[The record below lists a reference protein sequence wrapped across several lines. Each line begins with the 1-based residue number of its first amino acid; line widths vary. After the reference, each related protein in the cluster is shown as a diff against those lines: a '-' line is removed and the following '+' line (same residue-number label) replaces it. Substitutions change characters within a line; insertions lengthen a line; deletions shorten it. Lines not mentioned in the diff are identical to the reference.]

1 MTTATISK
9 YYPPKQ
15 GKTGK
20 MTPALLLFEGRDHGI
35 KVWDRDLPTG
45 IGVGATIEFDAVQTG
60 EYNGK
65 PEFGLVQGTG
75 IQVVSMGQPEGG
87 GSPVGGDR
95 DRWIRLQG
103 LGKIAATALA
113 AGNQVVTPNDVFD
126 FTLALEEGFNREIE
140 GGVEAGVQQAT
151 RATASGQQNQYD
163 NNMPPADDDLDDDIP
178 F

>member
-95 DRWIRLQG
+95 DRWIRLQA
-103 LGKIAATALA
+103 LGKVAATALA

-126 FTLALEEGFNREIE
+126 FTLALEEGFKREIE

-151 RATASGQQNQYD
+151 RAAAFDEAS
-163 NNMPPADDDLDDDIP
+163 AEDLPYGDSVDDDIP